1 MFGFAGKASAGQTSS
16 SARRAYETMV
26 GGKFKFKD
34 LVLAPRYK
42 LVPLPS
48 VHSALTLLI

>member
-26 GGKFKFKD
+26 GKDLKFKFKD
-34 LVLAPRYK
+34 LRAGAAVHRVSPRD
-42 LVPLPS
+42 
-48 VHSALTLLI
+48 

>member
-1 MFGFAGKASAGQTSS
+1 MRPWSAWLC
-16 SARRAYETMV
+16 
-26 GGKFKFKD
+26 GKFKFKD